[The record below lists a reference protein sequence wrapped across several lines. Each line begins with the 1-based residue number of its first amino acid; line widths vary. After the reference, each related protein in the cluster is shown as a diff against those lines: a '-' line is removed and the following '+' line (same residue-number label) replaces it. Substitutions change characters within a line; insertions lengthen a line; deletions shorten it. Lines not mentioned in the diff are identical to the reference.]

1 MRNTDTKTRILTE
14 ALRLFAVS
22 GYEAVTV
29 EQISAAVGI
38 KAPSLYKHYKS
49 KRDIFDHIVLRMQEG
64 DADKAGEHRMP
75 DSNERAAEE
84 LTPLE
89 RIRQYSIAMFRYWTE
104 EEFPSCFRRM
114 LTLEQYRDPKLAQ
127 LHRDYL
133 AGGPLEYMAAIFR
146 RLTDT
151 DEEAM
156 QLALDF
162 YGPMYLLY
170 SVYDAAEEKETVA
183 PMLAAHIRRF
193 IARIETGY
201 RWNGETDFEG
211 GERLL

>member
-75 DSNERAAEE
+75 DSNERAAAE

-114 LTLEQYRDPKLAQ
+114 LTLEQYRSAEMSALYQ
-127 LHRDYL
+127 QYL
-133 AGGPLEYMAAIFR
+133 AAGPLEYMREVFLPLCGDSRTA
-146 RLTDT
+146 RLR
-151 DEEAM
+151 
-156 QLALDF
+156 ALEF
-162 YGPMYLLY
+162 YAPMHLLY
-170 SVYDAAEEKETVA
+170 SVYDGAAEKSAVLPLLEDYINGFCSRLSA
-183 PMLAAHIRRF
+183 P
-193 IARIETGY
+193 
-201 RWNGETDFEG
+201 
-211 GERLL
+211 

>member
-114 LTLEQYRDPKLAQ
+114 LTLEQYRSAEMSALYQ
-127 LHRDYL
+127 QYL
-133 AGGPLEYMAAIFR
+133 AAGPLEYMREIFLPLCGFAHGAAASSGV
-146 RLTDT
+146 LC
-151 DEEAM
+151 
-156 QLALDF
+156 
-162 YGPMYLLY
+162 
-170 SVYDAAEEKETVA
+170 
-183 PMLAAHIRRF
+183 AH
-193 IARIETGY
+193 ASAVQHV
-201 RWNGETDFEG
+201 
-211 GERLL
+211 

>member
-89 RIRQYSIAMFRYWTE
+89 RIRQYNIAMFRYWTE

-114 LTLEQYRDPKLAQ
+114 LTLKQYRSAEMSALYQ
-127 LHRDYL
+127 QYL
-133 AGGPLEYMAAIFR
+133 AAGPLGYVADLFDALGVPDVPRAA
-146 RLTDT
+146 
-151 DEEAM
+151 A
-156 QLALDF
+156 AF
-162 YGPMYLLY
+162 Y
-170 SVYDAAEEKETVA
+170 A
-183 PMLAAHIRRF
+183 PMFLYYSICDGSDDPAAALRQADACLR
-193 IARIETGY
+193 AALPPQLQGKE
-201 RWNGETDFEG
+201 ES
-211 GERLL
+211 L

>member
-114 LTLEQYRDPKLAQ
+114 LTLEQYRSAEMAQLYLCCLSDGPVAYTADIFRRMMAAGTLRPGDPRQLALSCYAPMLLLMTVADHTGDTARPLAQ
-127 LHRDYL
+127 LEGH
-133 AGGPLEYMAAIFR
+133 
-146 RLTDT
+146 
-151 DEEAM
+151 
-156 QLALDF
+156 LALF
-162 YGPMYLLY
+162 RQQF
-170 SVYDAAEEKETVA
+170 VIDA
-183 PMLAAHIRRF
+183 P
-193 IARIETGY
+193 
-201 RWNGETDFEG
+201 
-211 GERLL
+211 